1 MEFDERKRFI
11 DNFLIK
17 VSIASET
24 KIKYLNLK
32 TIYDKKY
39 KTLKGIETEW
49 FYRTKRLEL
58 LGRDP
63 YFDREAKKLFN
74 KSNELNIELRKL
86 KREINFSCE
95 EYISSNKS
103 LSKFLNN
110 FSYNLNKTDLKIIAN
125 FFDVNIDLDIKS
137 VKEGMDF
144 IVNFVSEDLE
154 NMYLCAPNFS
164 HKAQK
169 YEGSI
174 TLMEI
179 VLTLKKKCELDIANY
194 KTIEKRLIELDL
206 TEQIYKNSHTKLSK
220 ELEKLE
226 LLLYNRIFRKKL
238 IESLDK
244 EKYDK
249 YVEITKCEDEKYK
262 LSEKYKT
269 SKKIKN
275 DSYEDYKKVSLLIPQ
290 LINKLGENS
299 LRRLIKYLNI
309 TIPKTEDNYFNEKE
323 EMKLALMKWFSL
335 ENKKIDSEFNTEDRI
350 VVEYAGDEKV
360 LSKY

>member
-49 FYRTKRLEL
+49 FYRTKRLES

-110 FSYNLNKTDLKIIAN
+110 FFL
-125 FFDVNIDLDIKS
+125 
-137 VKEGMDF
+137 
-144 IVNFVSEDLE
+144 
-154 NMYLCAPNFS
+154 
-164 HKAQK
+164 
-169 YEGSI
+169 
-174 TLMEI
+174 
-179 VLTLKKKCELDIANY
+179 
-194 KTIEKRLIELDL
+194 
-206 TEQIYKNSHTKLSK
+206 
-220 ELEKLE
+220 
-226 LLLYNRIFRKKL
+226 
-238 IESLDK
+238 
-244 EKYDK
+244 
-249 YVEITKCEDEKYK
+249 
-262 LSEKYKT
+262 
-269 SKKIKN
+269 
-275 DSYEDYKKVSLLIPQ
+275 
-290 LINKLGENS
+290 
-299 LRRLIKYLNI
+299 
-309 TIPKTEDNYFNEKE
+309 
-323 EMKLALMKWFSL
+323 
-335 ENKKIDSEFNTEDRI
+335 
-350 VVEYAGDEKV
+350 
-360 LSKY
+360 